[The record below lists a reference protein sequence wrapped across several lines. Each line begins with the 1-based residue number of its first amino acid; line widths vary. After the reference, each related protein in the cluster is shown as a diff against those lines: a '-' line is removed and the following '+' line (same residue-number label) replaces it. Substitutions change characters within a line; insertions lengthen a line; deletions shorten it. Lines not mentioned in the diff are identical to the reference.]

1 MDCSNT
7 RSSSWNEL
15 EGKWKQ
21 MKGTVREKF
30 GKLTDDDL
38 QVIGGKKD
46 QFLGKLQERYG
57 ISREQAQK
65 DLDNWLQGQ
74 HQMEPRTTP
83 PAVHRKRK
91 RYALVHPAAPLPAAS
106 SSN

>member
-1 MDCSNT
+1 MN
-7 RSSSWNEL
+7 WNEV
-15 EGKWKQ
+15 EGKWNQ

-57 ISREQAQK
+57 IAREQAQK
-65 DLDNWLQGQ
+65 DLDNWLQSVHTTPQASQSAGTSGSS
-74 HQMEPRTTP
+74 HQTGTPPRTRT
-83 PAVHRKRK
+83 
-91 RYALVHPAAPLPAAS
+91 S
-106 SSN
+106 GGGQS

>member
-74 HQMEPRTTP
+74 HQMEPRTHATGRSP
-83 PAVHRKRK
+83 EKETLRTRTSGG
-91 RYALVHPAAPLPAAS
+91 S
-106 SSN
+106 SSGG

>member
-1 MDCSNT
+1 MN
-7 RSSSWNEL
+7 WNEV

-21 MKGTVREKF
+21 MKGYVREKF

-57 ISREQAQK
+57 MSREQAQK

-74 HQMEPRTTP
+74 HETETPRTRTSGGQ
-83 PAVHRKRK
+83 H
-91 RYALVHPAAPLPAAS
+91 
-106 SSN
+106 

>member
-1 MDCSNT
+1 MNWDQV
-7 RSSSWNEL
+7 
-15 EGKWKQ
+15 EGQWKQ

-65 DLDNWLQGQ
+65 DLDNWLQSHHMSHPSQSTGASGSSS
-74 HQMEPRTTP
+74 ETGTPRTRTTGGGQQ
-83 PAVHRKRK
+83 
-91 RYALVHPAAPLPAAS
+91 
-106 SSN
+106 